1 MSHTE
6 FDAVDGKY
14 PQVSDF
20 GRVLLW
26 DGPNRGRRYKP
37 KPKVGEEYSYVKIND
52 VSFKTASLVLNAF
65 EGAPED
71 GETAVSLRSPP
82 FCGHASASAFAIRSP
97 PALPCFAGSHH
108 VRGQEQRQM
117 VQEEGQEGVRQL
129 AVGGGHLRS
138 RGGRRA

>member
-6 FDAVDGKY
+6 FEAVDGKY
-14 PQVSDF
+14 PQISDF

-26 DGPNRGRRYKP
+26 DGPNRGQRYMP
-37 KPKVGEEYSYVKIND
+37 QPCSGSSYAATKIND
-52 VSFKTASLVLNAF
+52 VIFKTASLVLNAF

-108 VRGQEQRQM
+108 VYGQGEQSL
-117 VQEEGQEGVRQL
+117 VQGEGRE
-129 AVGGGHLRS
+129 
-138 RGGRRA
+138 